1 MARNEMS
8 AIKWLE
14 LNNRL
19 LAINPQT
26 GGWLL
31 LDDLCKE
38 IVSLI
43 ESGLTTEE
51 ISHQC
56 AGVPFSEIDR
66 LKNLLYIH
74 NLIVTKPS
82 KKQKCS
88 SSCQRKHYPSL
99 AVVKVTMACNFKCT
113 YCYADAG
120 LDQSSYMSSETAHKI
135 VDEYVRMNPDNCVT
149 MLMHGGEPLLNYK
162 LVKDISEYS
171 KQYGDKV
178 KVIIQTNASLIND
191 EIAEYFKANNII
203 VGISLD
209 GPAPYQNA
217 TRCLQNGKGSF
228 DQVLRGVR
236 CLQKHDVSF
245 GALGVMTANVAEHI
259 DEILD
264 FFLANDIYQFS
275 FIPLM
280 KFGRG
285 GDDCSLY
292 VSGEQIFN
300 AYKKIYYRIIENN
313 THNDKKIQERT
324 LANMALSVFAN
335 ENTFMCTQTPCGAG
349 RRVLGISN
357 NGDIFTCDDFLGDPE
372 YKIGN
377 VHDGHF
383 DEMLD
388 KSDVVAKAMCRSKDS
403 IKRCKD
409 CIWKVLC
416 GGVCHSV
423 DHYSAKDGELE
434 NEICVFNK
442 LMLKFLIE
450 EFDKN
455 PLLPE
460 LLNNEIPSSD
470 PRDVFIALDDCKSDD
485 SIDAETFESILK
497 FHDVKRYEK
506 VVLCGVDFSQNL
518 DVIKMLQVLKNN
530 RNHTSILL
538 ENSKLDC
545 PEYKKYLD
553 YDIDEIWVKPDV
565 EENAFEV
572 QLNQIKDL
580 IQYRSNQN
588 LSTSVSVLLPIK
600 EDAWTANLEKWIQ
613 ENLTSE
619 DKILLYEA
627 SADSRC
633 VLEKI
638 RGLNLKAFVS
648 VVSYSAE
655 TYESCKDLFVFEK
668 QNVFF
673 IDKDTLKGRSDLSLK
688 DVMA

>member
-1 MARNEMS
+1 MMNKKSPIE
-8 AIKWLE
+8 WLS
-14 LNNRL
+14 LNDRL

-31 LDDLCKE
+31 LDDRCKE

-43 ESGLTTEE
+43 ESGFSTEE
-51 ISHQC
+51 ISRQYIE
-56 AGVPFSEIDR
+56 VPFSEIER
-66 LKNLLYIH
+66 LKKMLVEH
-74 NLIVTKPS
+74 NLIVREHGLTK
-82 KKQKCS
+82 KCNS
-88 SSCQRKHYPSL
+88 DCKEKEYPAL
-99 AVVKVTMACNFKCT
+99 AVFKVTLACNLKCV
-113 YCYADAG
+113 YCYANAG
-120 LDQSSYMSSETAHKI
+120 VDQSSHMSVETAHKI
-135 VDEYVRMNPDNCVT
+135 VDEFARLNPYRTVN
-149 MLMHGGEPLLNYK
+149 MLMHGGEPLLNFK
-162 LVKDISEYS
+162 LVKDIAEYA
-171 KQYGDKV
+171 KKYGKRV
-178 KVIIQTNASLIND
+178 QVTIQTNAALLND
-191 EIAEYFKANNII
+191 EIATYIKKNNIN
-203 VGISLD
+203 VGVSLD
-209 GPAPYQNA
+209 GPAIFQNA
-217 TRCLQNGKGSF
+217 TRPLQGGKASF
-228 DQVLRGVR
+228 DQVIRGIH
-236 CLQKHDVSF
+236 CLQKHEITF
-245 GALGVMTANVAEHI
+245 GVLGVMTANVAEHM

-300 AYKKIYYRIIENN
+300 AYKKIYYRVIENN

-324 LANMALSVFAN
+324 LANMASSLFAN

-349 RRVLGISN
+349 RKILGFSN
-357 NGDIFTCDDFLGDPE
+357 NGDVYICDDFIGDQE
-372 YKIGN
+372 FKIGN
-377 VHDGHF
+377 VNETPI
-383 DEMLD
+383 DEMLAQ
-388 KSDVVAKAMCRSKDS
+388 SSIVAKTLSRSKEKF
-403 IKRCKD
+403 KRCKD
-409 CIWKVLC
+409 CVWKTLC

-423 DHYSAKDGELE
+423 DHYSANDGELE

-442 LMLKFLIE
+442 LMLPFLIG
-450 EFDKN
+450 EFEKN
-455 PLLPE
+455 PQIPE
-460 LLNNEIPSSD
+460 LLNNDIPPIE
-470 PRDVFIALDDCKSDD
+470 PRSIFISLDDGYVEE
-485 SIDAETFESILK
+485 SIDFKTFENLIK
-497 FHDVKRYEK
+497 IHNVNHYEN
-506 VVLCGVDFSQNL
+506 VVLCGSNFWQNQ
-518 DVIKMLQVLKNN
+518 DVEKMISALKGR

-588 LSTSVSVLLPIK
+588 LSTSVSVFLPIK